1 MANLVGGAKLE
12 GYTPLRAMSAEQLT
26 AFWEAVEADTSLQE
40 KLSAST
46 DGEIDTSI
54 EAAAVV
60 AIAKDAGFTIT
71 AGDLLRADAQAIL
84 ELNDDEL
91 QEVAGGGAWCE
102 QVPGGGY
109 RSYTGG
115 AVGTKI
121 YTVFTGQYK
130 CYDFKTGKQI
140 TGPGM

>member
-1 MANLVGGAKLE
+1 MLTNLVGGAKLE
-12 GYTPLRAMSAEQLT
+12 GYTPLRAMSADQLT
-26 AFWEAVEADTSLQE
+26 AFWEAVEADASLQE

-91 QEVAGGGAWCE
+91 QEVAGGLWGIPGTRGQTLGSVWRNGRMGLE
-102 QVPGGGY
+102 PGGLWKGRGGSWAGN
-109 RSYTGG
+109 RSGFLG
-115 AVGTKI
+115 
-121 YTVFTGQYK
+121 
-130 CYDFKTGKQI
+130 
-140 TGPGM
+140 

>member
-1 MANLVGGAKLE
+1 LANLVGGAKLE

-46 DGEIDTSI
+46 DGDIDTPI

-60 AIAKDAGFTIT
+60 AIAKEAGFTIT
-71 AGDLLRADAQAIL
+71 TGDLLRADAQAIL

-91 QEVAGGGAWCE
+91 QEVAGGLWGIRGTRGQTFGSVWRHGRL
-102 QVPGGGY
+102 GGHHSWSESGRY
-109 RSYTGG
+109 IGRR
-115 AVGTKI
+115 
-121 YTVFTGQYK
+121 
-130 CYDFKTGKQI
+130 
-140 TGPGM
+140 

>member
-46 DGEIDTSI
+46 DREIDTPI
-54 EAAAVV
+54 EAAVVV
-60 AIAKDAGFTIT
+60 AIAKEAGFTIT
-71 AGDLLRADAQAIL
+71 AGDLLKADAQAIL

-91 QEVAGGGAWCE
+91 QEVAGGLWGI
-102 QVPGGGY
+102 PGTRGQTFGSVLRNGPVTAGRPGPWVHTAGN
-109 RSYTGG
+109 RSGFFG
-115 AVGTKI
+115 
-121 YTVFTGQYK
+121 
-130 CYDFKTGKQI
+130 
-140 TGPGM
+140 

>member
-1 MANLVGGAKLE
+1 MLRTATTAAGGAKLAA
-12 GYTPLRAMSAEQLT
+12 YTPLRAMSAEQLT
-26 AFWEAVEADTSLQE
+26 AFWEAVEGDTSLQE

-46 DGEIDTSI
+46 DGEIDTPI

-91 QEVAGGGAWCE
+91 QKMAGGG
-102 QVPGGGY
+102 
-109 RSYTGG
+109 RS
-115 AVGTKI
+115 
-121 YTVFTGQYK
+121 
-130 CYDFKTGKQI
+130 FKPCASVLKYGDWLKYECGNAKSI
-140 TGPGM
+140 S